1 MSESSEKWVCRRYY
15 YCRNRKKRK
24 AAARYSS
31 QRYCCYADCAAAG
44 QKISSVV
51 SDYNNCGYEAV
62 KYLYSKGCRQI
73 GFISGTMELS
83 PYRERYNGYKR
94 ALEEL
99 GLTETSTLSSIP
111 DNSFE
116 YGFQCTEDLLEQNP
130 NLDAIMAAVD
140 IQGIGAM
147 RALKEHCISIPD
159 QIRLIS
165 LTGHFIGSIMP
176 TTMTSMEMPARL
188 MGKRQH

>member
-1 MSESSEKWVCRRYY
+1 
-15 YCRNRKKRK
+15 
-24 AAARYSS
+24 
-31 QRYCCYADCAAAG
+31 
-44 QKISSVV
+44 
-51 SDYNNCGYEAV
+51 
-62 KYLYSKGCRQI
+62 
-73 GFISGTMELS
+73 MELS

-188 MGKRQH
+188 MGEKATLMTLEEINAPDDSKPGCQHLQLSSVLAERESG

>member
-1 MSESSEKWVCRRYY
+1 
-15 YCRNRKKRK
+15 
-24 AAARYSS
+24 
-31 QRYCCYADCAAAG
+31 
-44 QKISSVV
+44 
-51 SDYNNCGYEAV
+51 
-62 KYLYSKGCRQI
+62 
-73 GFISGTMELS
+73 MELS
-83 PYRERYNGYKR
+83 PYRKRYNGYKR

-147 RALKEHCISIPD
+147 RAKGALYFHTGPD
-159 QIRLIS
+159 PPHQPYRSFYRQYYAHNYDLHGNACPS
-165 LTGHFIGSIMP
+165 YGGKGNTDDTGGNQC
-176 TTMTSMEMPARL
+176 A
-188 MGKRQH
+188 G